1 MMNRFTPI
9 LFLISGL
16 LFVQMRF
23 VSAQQEDAF
32 AQFMYYKQAIN
43 PANTGSIPGISITG
57 LVRNQWIGLNGAPK
71 WQSLLFSM
79 PLLNNR
85 VGVGGNIYR
94 HTIGITRITGLDGSY
109 AYRIAVPRG
118 YLSLGLQ
125 TSLRFMQQNFGLVTG
140 TQPIEQDESIPSGL
154 QSKYLPNFGAGIY
167 YETKRAYAG
176 ISVPRLLRT
185 NIDFSDKGQLVTR
198 ETQHYY
204 FMAGVTIPL
213 GEAWELNPQTLW
225 RYLPNAPFDADIN
238 LSAIFKRKISGGVSY
253 RMGSETAILF
263 TGLQLGEHIHLGM
276 AFETSFTDIQKYNS
290 GTAEVVLRYFLFSKK
305 GENAEVVT
313 PRFY

>member
-1 MMNRFTPI
+1 
-9 LFLISGL
+9 
-16 LFVQMRF
+16 
-23 VSAQQEDAF
+23 
-32 AQFMYYKQAIN
+32 
-43 PANTGSIPGISITG
+43 
-57 LVRNQWIGLNGAPK
+57 
-71 WQSLLFSM
+71 
-79 PLLNNR
+79 
-85 VGVGGNIYR
+85 
-94 HTIGITRITGLDGSY
+94 
-109 AYRIAVPRG
+109 
-118 YLSLGLQ
+118 
-125 TSLRFMQQNFGLVTG
+125 
-140 TQPIEQDESIPSGL
+140 
-154 QSKYLPNFGAGIY
+154 
-167 YETKRAYAG
+167 
-176 ISVPRLLRT
+176 
-185 NIDFSDKGQLVTR
+185 
-198 ETQHYY
+198 
-204 FMAGVTIPL
+204 MAGVTIPL

>member
-1 MMNRFTPI
+1 
-9 LFLISGL
+9 
-16 LFVQMRF
+16 MRF

-185 NIDFSDKGQLVTR
+185 NIDFSDKGQLVTK

>member
-1 MMNRFTPI
+1 MNRIIYYF
-9 LFLISGL
+9 FISLGSL
-16 LFVQMRF
+16 LLPVKNL
-23 VSAQQEDAF
+23 SAQQEDAF
-32 AQFMYYKQAIN
+32 AQFMYYKQAMN
-43 PANTGSIPGISITG
+43 PAQTGSSPGINITG

-85 VGVGGNIYR
+85 VGIGGNIYR
-94 HTIGITRITGLDGSY
+94 HTIGITQITGLDGSY
-109 AYRIAVPRG
+109 AYRLPVPRG
-118 YLSLGLQ
+118 FLSFGLQ
-125 TSLRFMQQNFGLVTG
+125 TSVRFMQQNFGLVTG
-140 TQPIEQDESIPSGL
+140 TQPIEQDESIPVGL

-167 YETKRAYAG
+167 YESKRAYVG
-176 ISVPRLLRT
+176 ISVPRLLRS
-185 NIDFSDKGQLVTR
+185 NIDFSDKGQLITR

-238 LSAIFKRKISGGVSY
+238 LSAIFRKKISGGLSY
-253 RMGSETAILF
+253 RIGSETAIVS
-263 TGLQLGEHIHLGM
+263 TGLQIGDHLHLGM
-276 AFETSFTDIQKYNS
+276 AFEASFSDIQKYNS
-290 GTAEVVLRYFLFSKK
+290 GTAEVIIRYFLASKK
-305 GENAEVVT
+305 GENAEAVT

>member
-1 MMNRFTPI
+1 MNRFTPI

>member
-1 MMNRFTPI
+1 
-9 LFLISGL
+9 
-16 LFVQMRF
+16 MRF

-185 NIDFSDKGQLVTR
+185 NIDFSDKGQLVTK

-290 GTAEVVLRYFLFSKK
+290 GTAEVVLRYFLASKK

>member
-1 MMNRFTPI
+1 
-9 LFLISGL
+9 
-16 LFVQMRF
+16 MRF

-290 GTAEVVLRYFLFSKK
+290 GTAEVVLRYFLASKK